1 MRSKRET
8 FGFPVKSMSE
18 KEKIQTAII
27 VLQEK
32 IIDELLYK
40 QTPSQNITNKLN
52 IIIELQQELNE
63 F

>member
-1 MRSKRET
+1 MNN
-8 FGFPVKSMSE
+8 
-18 KEKIQTAII
+18 KERIQNAII

-40 QTPSQNITNKLN
+40 QISSKSITNKLN
-52 IIIELQQELNE
+52 IITELQQELNE

>member
-1 MRSKRET
+1 
-8 FGFPVKSMSE
+8 MSE